1 MRVVAI
7 ADSDSYLKWAGSLLS
22 AMPGDWERELI
33 LVKTPVMP
41 SASQRRAALALSDI
55 DPESVACLALA
66 DLPQRLASIRPDAV
80 LVGTRGPVA
89 RVLIRTAAE
98 SAPRPVIISGLP
110 GISIPATRKALLF
123 RLQADLFVLH
133 STREI
138 REFTELS
145 RGSGWD
151 HRFALATLPFT
162 ESRPGVDPVAS
173 RTIAAGPSAPNDLVF
188 AAQAVVPPERAER
201 ARIARMLIDAAIAD
215 PDRRVVVKVR
225 AVHGERQT
233 HDEFD
238 GYPELIAEFG
248 SVPDNLHI
256 SSGPMSVALDT
267 AEGLVT
273 VSSTAA
279 IEAIARGIPVIALD
293 VFGVSD
299 ELINPVFEKSGLFA
313 GDAAVIGREYRH
325 PRTGWLDDNYFH
337 APNRDDLIPQVDE
350 LVAAR
355 HRGELPERL
364 PEQRLGGRLR
374 LAWDRRR
381 AFADSDRTLSGAVAM
396 VVGVPARAA
405 VLIGRRITRRRRLL
419 GEPVAGIRRSGRATG
434 LRGGQRAA

>member
-1 MRVVAI
+1 MRVVVI

-22 AMPGDWERELI
+22 AMPGTWDRELI

-55 DPESVACLALA
+55 DPETVACLALA
-66 DLPQRLASIRPDAV
+66 DLPQRLAAIRPDAV
-80 LVGTRGPVA
+80 LIGTRGPVA
-89 RVLIRTAAE
+89 RVLIRMAAE
-98 SAPRPVIISGLP
+98 SEPRPVIISGLP

-138 REFTELS
+138 RDFTELS
-145 RGSGWD
+145 RACGWD

-162 ESRPGVDPVAS
+162 ESRPDG
-173 RTIAAGPSAPNDLVF
+173 RAGGSNQTDLVF
-188 AAQAVVPPERAER
+188 AAQAVVPPERADR
-201 ARIARMLIDAAIAD
+201 SRVARLLIDTAIAD
-215 PDRRVVVKVR
+215 PGRRVVVKVR
-225 AVHGERQT
+225 AVRGERQT

-238 GYPELIAEFG
+238 GYPELIAELG
-248 SVPDNLHI
+248 RVPDNLHI
-256 SSGPMSVALDT
+256 SSEPMSVALDT

-299 ELINPVFEKSGLFA
+299 RLINPVFESSGLFA
-313 GDAAVIGREYRH
+313 GEAAVIGREYRH

-337 APNRDDLIPQVDE
+337 APDRDDLITQVGA

-355 HRGELPERL
+355 HRGELPERP
-364 PEQRLGGRLR
+364 PEQRRGGRLR

-381 AFADSDRTLSGAVAM
+381 AFAESDRTVSGAVAM

-405 VLIGRRITRRRRLL
+405 VLLGRRI
-419 GEPVAGIRRSGRATG
+419 ARRS
-434 LRGGQRAA
+434 GQRAA